1 MAGTPSHR
9 AFGIIDLG
17 RNSRQVFGFKGLTG
31 KVFWNKDLSCQRALK
46 MGFGAASRA
55 VFGYGAHL
63 KTAPIRGILSHG
75 ADWESVMAVQMICDE
90 KSRSLGITERESQI
104 EKIDA
109 LAEAAGMGCQ
119 RQKKKKLH
127 FRQTST

>member
-1 MAGTPSHR
+1 LSKSAENGFWGS
-9 AFGIIDLG
+9 FEG
-17 RNSRQVFGFKGLTG
+17 RL
-31 KVFWNKDLSCQRALK
+31 
-46 MGFGAASRA
+46 
-55 VFGYGAHL
+55 GYGAHL

>member
-1 MAGTPSHR
+1 
-9 AFGIIDLG
+9 
-17 RNSRQVFGFKGLTG
+17 
-31 KVFWNKDLSCQRALK
+31 
-46 MGFGAASRA
+46 
-55 VFGYGAHL
+55 
-63 KTAPIRGILSHG
+63 
-75 ADWESVMAVQMICDE
+75 MAVQMICDE